1 MTGVSARGM
10 SRIRHGLRAAAC
22 GLAVAAAACW
32 TADNNGVTPPS
43 GVIGI
48 TPGGSSGGSTGGNVS
63 GLYKLQTLRDTAVPA
78 LIFYDSASSVDDT
91 IFAVTYDSS
100 SISLNSDTTAVEIDF
115 LTIRDIRQS
124 ADSDVNRMESFG
136 DTTFGSYG
144 VSSSTV
150 TLALTDTVG
159 GAHTVTTNY
168 TFASNALTGLITY
181 SLYNTA
187 GQFVATDTSTAVYD
201 LIGPATNATAHTL
214 APRAKAASVPGV
226 LRLRPPAGARRITVG
241 AMTPLGARTWRVPA
255 PVAARFAAP
264 SARTR
269 P

>member
-1 MTGVSARGM
+1 MTGVSGRGM

-22 GLAVAAAACW
+22 ILAVASAACW
-32 TADNNGVTPPS
+32 TADNNGVTPPN

-48 TPGGSSGGSTGGNVS
+48 TPGGSGGSTGGDVS
-63 GLYKLQTLRDTAVPA
+63 GLYRLETLRDTAVPA

-100 SISLNSDTTAVEIDF
+100 SISLNTDTTAVEIDF

-136 DTTFGSYG
+136 DTTFGTYN
-144 VSSSTV
+144 VSGANV
-150 TLALTDTVG
+150 TLSLTDTVG
-159 GAHTVTTNY
+159 GAHTVITDY
-168 TFASNALTGLITY
+168 AFASNALTGLITY

-187 GQFVATDTSTAVYD
+187 GQFVATDTSTAVYA
-201 LIGPATNATAHTL
+201 LIGPATNATSHAL
-214 APRAKAASVPGV
+214 APRSRAAGVPEA
-226 LRLRPPAGARRITVG
+226 LRPRPPAGARRITVG

-255 PVAARFAAP
+255 PVVARFAAP
-264 SARTR
+264 TAHTR

>member
-1 MTGVSARGM
+1 MIGVSGRRM

-22 GLAVAAAACW
+22 ILAVAAAACW
-32 TADNNGVTPPS
+32 TADNNGVTPPN

-48 TPGGSSGGSTGGNVS
+48 TPGGSSGSSGGNVS
-63 GLYKLQTLRDTAVPA
+63 GLYRLETLRDTAVPA

-100 SISLNSDTTAVEIDF
+100 SISLNTDTTAVEIDF

-136 DTTFGSYG
+136 DTTFGVYG
-144 VSSSTV
+144 VSGANV
-150 TLALTDTVG
+150 TLSLTDTVG
-159 GAHTVTTNY
+159 GAHTVITDY
-168 TFASNALTGLITY
+168 AFASNALTGLITY

-187 GQFVATDTSTAVYD
+187 GQFVATDTSTAVYA
-201 LIGPATNATAHTL
+201 LIGSATNTTSHTL
-214 APRAKAASVPGV
+214 APRSRSAGVPGV
-226 LRLRPPAGARRITVG
+226 LKLRPPTGARRITVG

-264 SARTR
+264 TARTR

>member
-1 MTGVSARGM
+1 MTGVSGRGM

-22 GLAVAAAACW
+22 ILAVATAACW

-43 GVIGI
+43 GVIGT
-48 TPGGSSGGSTGGNVS
+48 TPGGSGNSSGGNVS
-63 GLYKLQTLRDTAVPA
+63 GLYRLETLRDTAVPA

-100 SISLNSDTTAVEIDF
+100 SISLNTDTTAVEIDF

-136 DTTFGSYG
+136 DTTFGSYS
-144 VSSSTV
+144 VSGANV
-150 TLALTDTVG
+150 TLSLTDTVG
-159 GAHTVTTNY
+159 GAHTVITDY
-168 TFASNALTGLITY
+168 AFASNALTGLITY

-187 GQFVATDTSTAVYD
+187 GQFVATDTSTAVYA
-201 LIGPATNATAHTL
+201 LIGPATNATSHAL
-214 APRAKAASVPGV
+214 APRSTAAGAHGV
-226 LRLRPPAGARRITVG
+226 LRLRPPTSTRRITAR

-255 PVAARFAAP
+255 PTVARFAAP
-264 SARTR
+264 TARTR

>member
-1 MTGVSARGM
+1 MTGVSGRGM

-22 GLAVAAAACW
+22 ILAVATAACW
-32 TADNNGVTPPS
+32 TAENNGVTPPS

-48 TPGGSSGGSTGGNVS
+48 TPGGSNGSSGGNVS
-63 GLYKLQTLRDTAVPA
+63 GLYRLETLRDTAVPA

-100 SISLNSDTTAVEIDF
+100 TISLNTDTTAVEIDF

-136 DTTFGSYG
+136 DTTFGSYS
-144 VSSSTV
+144 VSSATV

-187 GQFVATDTSTAVYD
+187 GQFVATDTSTAVYA
-201 LIGPATNATAHTL
+201 LIGPATDETSHTL
-214 APRAKAASVPGV
+214 APRARAAGTPGA

-241 AMTPLGARTWRVPA
+241 ALTPLGARTWRVPA
-255 PVAARFAAP
+255 PVVARFAAP
-264 SARTR
+264 TAHTR

>member
-1 MTGVSARGM
+1 MIGVSGRGM

-22 GLAVAAAACW
+22 LLAIAAAACW

-48 TPGGSSGGSTGGNVS
+48 NPGGSSGSTGGNVS
-63 GLYKLQTLRDTAVPA
+63 GLYRLETLRDTAVPA

-124 ADSDVNRMESFG
+124 ADSNVNRMESFG
-136 DTTFGSYG
+136 DTTFGSYA
-144 VSSSTV
+144 VSSGTV
-150 TLALTDTVG
+150 TLTLTDTVG

-168 TFASNALTGLITY
+168 DFASNALTGVITY

-187 GQFVATDTSTAVYD
+187 GQFVATDTSTAVYA
-201 LIGPATNATAHTL
+201 LIGPATNATRHTL
-214 APRAKAASVPGV
+214 ASRASAAAAAGG
-226 LRLRPPAGARRITVG
+226 LRLRPPAGARRVTAG

-255 PVAARFAAP
+255 PVVARFAAP
-264 SARTR
+264 TAHTR

>member
-1 MTGVSARGM
+1 MTGVSGRGM

-22 GLAVAAAACW
+22 ILAVAAAACW
-32 TADNNGVTPPS
+32 TADNNGVTPPN

-48 TPGGSSGGSTGGNVS
+48 TPGGSSGSSGGDVS
-63 GLYKLQTLRDTAVPA
+63 GLYRLETLRDTAVPA

-91 IFAVTYDSS
+91 IFAVSYDSS
-100 SISLNSDTTAVEIDF
+100 SISLNTDTTAVEIDF

-144 VSSSTV
+144 VSGANV
-150 TLALTDTVG
+150 TLSLTDTVG
-159 GAHTVTTNY
+159 GAHTVITDY
-168 TFASNALTGLITY
+168 AFASNALTGLITY

-187 GQFVATDTSTAVYD
+187 GQFVATDTSTAVYA
-201 LIGPATNATAHTL
+201 LIGLAMNATSHAL
-214 APRAKAASVPGV
+214 APRSKAAGVPGV
-226 LRLRPPAGARRITVG
+226 HRLRPPTSARRITVG

-255 PVAARFAAP
+255 LLVARFAAP
-264 SARTR
+264 TARTR